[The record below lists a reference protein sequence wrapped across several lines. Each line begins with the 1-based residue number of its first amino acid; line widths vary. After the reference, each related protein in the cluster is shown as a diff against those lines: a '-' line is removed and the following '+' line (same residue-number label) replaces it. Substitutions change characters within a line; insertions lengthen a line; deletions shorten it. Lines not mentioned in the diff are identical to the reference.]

1 MTDARPATREI
12 RFLFTHKYN
21 QMFCCAMSMSLC
33 CFSNNSVMMLDRLS
47 KSMETKARKVA

>member
-1 MTDARPATREI
+1 MSDARPATREI
-12 RFLFTHKYN
+12 RSRFTHKYN